1 MNDRIRRILDQIN
14 ALENEIQSELIER
27 RSKFFYQIHGKRIE
41 FERSIKETHRSI
53 RVGVFRWFISV
64 RPQNYLTAPIIYGMV
79 VPLFV
84 FDVCIMLYQL
94 TCFPIYGI
102 PKVRRSDYISFD
114 HRHLAYLNIIE
125 KFNCL
130 YCSYGNGIMGY
141 ASEVLART
149 EQYFCP
155 IKHAQKILGKHARY
169 QYFLDY
175 GEAVDLHR
183 KLEEIRTSLI
193 REHGNSTNS

>member
-1 MNDRIRRILDQIN
+1 MNERIRRILDQID
-14 ALENEIQSELIER
+14 ALENEIQSELIEQ
-27 RSKFFYQIHGKRIE
+27 RSKFFYQIQGRRIE

-53 RVGVFRWFISV
+53 RVSVFRWFMTV

-79 VPLFV
+79 VPLV
-84 FDVCIMLYQL
+84 VCDVCIMLYQL

-125 KFNCL
+125 KFNCV

-141 ASEVLART
+141 ASEVIART

-175 GEAVDLHR
+175 GEAEDLHR

-193 REHGNSTNS
+193 NENGNSANS